1 MKMLFKYL
9 VYVVSFAIFGKLYA
23 HESFSILKC
32 QKSLY
37 RKCWSISLWNSLFI
51 ISYKSLCFK
60 RQNYHNPNGMLIK
73 RISYGFVGI
82 GNYEIKLNDLKKGSY
97 ILKVRIGEEV
107 KELKF
112 IKQ

>member
-1 MKMLFKYL
+1 
-9 VYVVSFAIFGKLYA
+9 
-23 HESFSILKC
+23 
-32 QKSLY
+32 
-37 RKCWSISLWNSLFI
+37 
-51 ISYKSLCFK
+51 
-60 RQNYHNPNGMLIK
+60 MLIK